1 MSDTKMSRT
10 LEITG
15 SIVGGTAELRAVK
28 IKNEKMKLERN
39 SLSWTATVPNRLGN
53 GPWPLTFVTCNGG
66 RLNEF
71 SIDYRIHKRVEGV
84 ENRITV
90 VGLRRY

>member
-1 MSDTKMSRT
+1 MSQ

-15 SIVGGTAELRAVK
+15 SIVGGNAELREVK
-28 IKNEKMKLERN
+28 IKNEKMKLER
-39 SLSWTATVPNRLGN
+39 LERSWTATVPDRLGN
-53 GPWPLTFVTCNGG
+53 GPWPLTFVTCDGVK
-66 RLNEF
+66 LNEF
-71 SIDYRIHKRVEGV
+71 SIDHRLYKRIEGV

>member
-1 MSDTKMSRT
+1 MSETSRA

-15 SIVGGTAELRAVK
+15 SIVGGNAELRAVK

-39 SLSWTATVPNRLGN
+39 SLSWTTTVPNRLGN
-53 GPWPLTFVTCNGG
+53 GPWPVTFVTCDG
-66 RLNEF
+66 EF
-71 SIDYRIHKRVEGV
+71 SIDYRMHQRVEGV

>member
-1 MSDTKMSRT
+1 MNK

-15 SIVGGTAELRAVK
+15 SIVGGNAELRELK
-28 IKNEKMKLERN
+28 IKNEKLKLER
-39 SLSWTATVPNRLGN
+39 LERSWTTTVPNRLGN
-53 GPWPLTFVTCNGG
+53 GPWPLTFVTSDG
-66 RLNEF
+66 EF
-71 SIDYRIHKRVEGV
+71 SIDYKMHPKVEGV